1 MYLGID
7 LGTGSVKVLLLS
19 EAGGVVKESS
29 RPYGVDSRYPGR
41 AETDPELWWAAT
53 VSAVL
58 EVVGGH
64 APQVRAIGL
73 SGQMHS
79 LVLCDASGQPLRP
92 AMLWADTRSSE
103 CLTVYQRLNER
114 SRARL
119 GNPIVAGMTGPA
131 LLWVSAHEPAIYRSA
146 RHALL
151 PKDWL
156 RLRLTAEI
164 ATDPSDASATL
175 LYSLETQSWDLEL
188 LETLELRPDLLPPI
202 LPSSAVSGLLAR
214 EAALELGLPAGL
226 PVACGA
232 GDTAAALLGGG
243 LLGENLSGSSA
254 VQLTVGSGAQLVAQ
268 SAQPRPH
275 PRLETH
281 CYRTAAPEGQGSP
294 WYAMAAL
301 QNAGLALEFARR
313 TLGLS
318 WEAAYQEA
326 FSVSSSEG
334 ALFLPYLS
342 GERTPVLDA
351 SARGA
356 WVGLGLN
363 HTPGH
368 LMRASFEGVALS
380 IRRGLE
386 ALREVG
392 IQPDT
397 LRVAG
402 GGTLEPRWRQL
413 LSDALNL
420 PLYGVEVSSVSARG
434 AALLAAQMM
443 GIEPGTGAL
452 PLEVASPQRESRDA
466 LEQVYSQFLTLYP
479 RLQGLGKAPRDALPP
494 KAAPQFGP

>member
-19 EAGGVVKESS
+19 TAGEVVSESS
-29 RPYGVDSRYPGR
+29 RPYTVDSRRPGW
-41 AETDPELWWAAT
+41 AETDPEQWWQAT

-58 EVVGGH
+58 EATQGH
-64 APQVRAIGL
+64 AAQVLAIGL

-79 LVLCDASGQPLRP
+79 LVLCDGSGGVGRP

-103 CLTVYQRLNER
+103 SLTPYQRLNER

-131 LLWVSAHEPAIYRSA
+131 LLWVLEHQPEIYRSA

-151 PKDWL
+151 TKDWL
-156 RLRLTAEI
+156 RLRLTGEV

-175 LYSLETQSWDLEL
+175 LYALEDENWDFEL
-188 LETLELRPDLLPPI
+188 LEALGLSPELLPPI
-202 LPSSAVSGLLAR
+202 LPSSAVSGLLTPK
-214 EAALELGLPAGL
+214 AALELGLPAGL

-243 LLGENLSGSSA
+243 LLGSGA
-254 VQLTVGSGAQLVAQ
+254 VQLTVGSGAQLVAEFTR
-268 SAQPRPH
+268 PRVH
-275 PRLETH
+275 PRFATH
-281 CYRTAAPEGQGSP
+281 CFRTAAPSGGPVSG

-313 TLGLS
+313 ILGFS
-318 WEAAYQEA
+318 WEAAYGEA
-326 FSVSSSEG
+326 FGVSSSEG

-351 SARGA
+351 TVRGG

-368 LMRASFEGVALS
+368 LMRAAFEGVALS

-392 IQPDT
+392 IQPDS

-420 PLYGVEVSSVSARG
+420 PLCGVEVSSVSARG
-434 AALLAAQMM
+434 AALLAAQMV
-443 GIEPGTGAL
+443 GHPLSAEIH
-452 PLEVASPQRESRDA
+452 PLEVAAPQRQGREA
-466 LEQVYSQFLTLYP
+466 LEQVYASFVTLYS
-479 RLQGLGKAPRDALPP
+479 RVQGLGETVRETRTSR
-494 KAAPQFGP
+494 AASLAET

>member
-19 EAGGVVKESS
+19 EAGQVLKESS
-29 RPYGVDSRYPGR
+29 RPYGVNSRHPGW
-41 AETDPELWWAAT
+41 AETDPQVWWAAT

-58 EVVGGH
+58 EATQGH
-64 APQVRAIGL
+64 AAQVQAIAL

-103 CLTVYQRLNER
+103 CLTAYQRLNER

-131 LLWVSAHEPAIYRSA
+131 LLWMRAHEPAIYQQA

-151 PKDWL
+151 AKDWL
-156 RLRLTAEI
+156 RLRLTGEI

-175 LYSLETQSWDLEL
+175 LYALEDEGWDLEL
-188 LETLELRPDLLPPI
+188 LETLELRSELLPPI
-202 LPSSAVSGLLAR
+202 LPSSAVAGLLGS
-214 EAALELGLPAGL
+214 EAALELGLRGGL

-243 LLGENLSGSSA
+243 LPGENVSGSGA

-268 SAQPRPH
+268 SFHPRPH

-281 CYRTAAPEGQGSP
+281 CYRTAAPLGGPGSG

-313 TLGLS
+313 ILGLS

-368 LMRASFEGVALS
+368 LMRAAFEGVTLS

-386 ALREVG
+386 ALLEVG

-434 AALLAAQMM
+434 AALLAAQMVGM
-443 GIEPGTGAL
+443 KFGTSAL
-452 PLEVASPQRESRDA
+452 PLEVATPQREGREA
-466 LEQVYSQFLTLYP
+466 LEQVYASFITLYP
-479 RLQGLGKAPRDALPP
+479 RLQGLGKGA
-494 KAAPQFGP
+494 